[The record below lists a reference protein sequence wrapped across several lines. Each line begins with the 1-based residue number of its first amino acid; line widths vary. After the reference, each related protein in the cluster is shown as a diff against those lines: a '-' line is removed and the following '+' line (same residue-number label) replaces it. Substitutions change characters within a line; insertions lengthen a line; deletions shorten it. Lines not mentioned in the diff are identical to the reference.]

1 MARGKLMRVKIHSKT
16 GTRIKNLNR
25 RQAIRERCLNCSGWE
40 VSQVTK
46 CEFIDCPLWNY
57 RTAAGKQN
65 PKARAKALSQYC
77 LWCCAGQR
85 AEVLKCPDT
94 LCPLWAFRK
103 TAIDRS
109 IEALLNPET
118 PRIEPRQTANMAF

>member
-1 MARGKLMRVKIHSKT
+1 MRVKIHSKT

-40 VSQVTK
+40 VSAVSG
-46 CEFIDCPLWNY
+46 CSFSDCPLWNY

-65 PKARAKALSQYC
+65 PKARAKDIIKYC

-85 AEVLKCPDT
+85 AEVSKCPDT
-94 LCPLWAFRK
+94 LCPLWPFRK

-109 IEALLNPET
+109 TEIVSNPEIE
-118 PRIEPRQTANMAF
+118 RIEPCQTANNVYSC